1 MTKQLEN
8 SIRYLKQ
15 PELKII
21 YNQQYLATDEERY
34 GSKAV
39 IKNTLLQTR

>member
-1 MTKQLEN
+1 MRKQLQN

-15 PELKII
+15 PELKLI
-21 YNQQYLATDEERY
+21 YNQQYLATDEEKY

-39 IKNTLLQTR
+39 IKNALLQTR